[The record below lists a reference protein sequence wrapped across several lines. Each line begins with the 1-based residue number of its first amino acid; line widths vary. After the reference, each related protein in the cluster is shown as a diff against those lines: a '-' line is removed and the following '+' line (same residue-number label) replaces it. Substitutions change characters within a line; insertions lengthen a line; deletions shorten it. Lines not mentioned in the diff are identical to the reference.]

1 VWNEDEGVMCLI
13 TKGLRCDVAAFT
25 VETCLNYMYSLQFYS
40 GLLVVSYLTDR
51 TYGLRFTKLRSPKS
65 PGVRFSK
72 RLKKVLGRT

>member
-13 TKGLRCDVAAFT
+13 TKGLRCDVAAIT

-51 TYGLRFTKLRSPKS
+51 T
-65 PGVRFSK
+65 
-72 RLKKVLGRT
+72 